1 MATLALHP
9 ALPLRA
15 LPQFNW
21 PRVTAWSGSLGFHL
35 ALALA
40 LLVPP
45 VAMELRSRIDPDPI
59 IVTLTPAQ
67 PKQETIEPALPVP
80 ERKRKPVAAPPMPN
94 ITITKPEFVPTA
106 TKNAIA
112 PPADAAPTA
121 SSTTS
126 ASGDSVAD
134 TAPSALAYKNRTTIP
149 YPRIAAQRHEQG
161 TVVLRVLVG
170 TDGLVQQIEIDR
182 SSGSHDLDN
191 AARDAVR
198 RWSFQPGTRGGVPY
212 AAWALVPISFSLP

>member
-9 ALPLRA
+9 ASQFRA
-15 LPQFNW
+15 PFEFNW
-21 PRVTAWSGSLGFHL
+21 PRVSAYSGSLAFHF

-40 LLVPP
+40 LLIPP

-59 IVTLTPAQ
+59 VVTLTQAQ

-80 ERKRKPVAAPPMPN
+80 DHKRRPVAAPPVPN
-94 ITITKPEFVPTA
+94 ITITKPESVPAA
-106 TKNAIA
+106 TNNTIA
-112 PPADAAPTA
+112 PPADAVPVA
-121 SSTTS
+121 SSTTP

-134 TAPSALAYKNRTTIP
+134 TPPSALTYGSRTAIP
-149 YPRIAAQRHEQG
+149 YPREALMRHEQG
-161 TVVLRVLVG
+161 KVVLRVFVG
-170 TDGLVQQIEIDR
+170 VDGLPQQIEIAQ
-182 SSGSHDLDN
+182 SSGSPSLDR

-198 RWSFQPGTRGGVPY
+198 HWSFHPGTHGGVAY